1 MDQQNFSGHGVYE
14 IKVKGHIGEAWSS
27 WFEDMA
33 ITTGFAEEGMP
44 VTTFTGPII
53 DQATLHGVLARIRDI
68 HLPLISVC
76 PVNTINPL
84 GLATLQDVLS
94 YTILKMTVSK

>member
-1 MDQQNFSGHGVYE
+1 MNQPNFSGQGVYE
-14 IKVKGHIGEAWSS
+14 IKVKGHLDEAWSS

-33 ITTGFAEEGMP
+33 ITTGFAEDGTP
-44 VTTFTGPII
+44 VTTFTGQLI

-76 PVNTINPL
+76 PKNVVNHVEMDP
-84 GLATLQDVLS
+84 QDES
-94 YTILKMTVSK
+94 

>member
-1 MDQQNFSGHGVYE
+1 MDQPNFSGQGVYE
-14 IKVKGHIGEAWSS
+14 IKVKGHLDEAWSS

-33 ITTGFAEEGMP
+33 ITTSFTEDGTP
-44 VTTFTGPII
+44 VTTFTGQLI

-76 PVNTINPL
+76 PKNVVNHVEMDP
-84 GLATLQDVLS
+84 QDES
-94 YTILKMTVSK
+94 